1 MEGTHLRGTL
11 PAMAYKKIRK
21 AVFPA
26 AGMGTRFLPATK
38 AIPKEMLCLVDKP
51 LIQYGVEEAIAAGCT
66 EIIIVTGRDK
76 AAMED
81 HFDSSPELEYALEAK
96 GKKALLEVVRSVS
109 KLAKIVYTRQS
120 EPLGL
125 GHAVLMAKEL
135 VGDEPFCVLLP
146 DDIVDATVPCMKQMV
161 EAFNETQAS
170 ILASEVVEGPAISAY
185 GCLDCTQDARNP
197 RLLAVKGM
205 VEKPKFEDA
214 PSPNAIIGRYI
225 LTPRIFE
232 MIETITPGAGGE
244 LQLTDAIKMLLLHEK
259 VYGFRYEGKRH
270 DAGDKLGFLKAT
282 VELALKRSDLGPG
295 FREWLKSFPV

>member
-1 MEGTHLRGTL
+1 
-11 PAMAYKKIRK
+11 MAYPKIRK

-26 AGMGTRFLPATK
+26 AGLGTRFLPATK

-51 LIQYGVEEAIAAGCT
+51 LIQYGVEEAVAAGCT

-81 HFDSSPELEYALEAK
+81 HFDYSPELEAALEAK
-96 GKKALLEVVRSVS
+96 NKQALLDVVHSVS
-109 KLAKIVYTRQS
+109 KLARIVYTRQPH
-120 EPLGL
+120 PLGL
-125 GHAVLMAKEL
+125 GHAVLMAKEI

-161 EAFNETQAS
+161 EAFYETQSS

-185 GCLDCTQDARNP
+185 GVLDCAPMPTNP
-197 RLLAVKGM
+197 RLLAVHGM
-205 VEKPKFEDA
+205 VEKPKHEEA
-214 PSPNAIIGRYI
+214 PSQNAIIGRYI

-232 MIETITPGAGGE
+232 MIEGVKPGAGGE
-244 LQLTDAIKMLLLHEK
+244 LQLTDAIKALLQYEK
-259 VYGFRYEGKRH
+259 VYGFHYQGKRH

-282 VELALKRSDLGPG
+282 VEFALKRDDLGPP
-295 FREWLKSFPV
+295 FREWLQQFPF

>member
-1 MEGTHLRGTL
+1 MS
-11 PAMAYKKIRK
+11 YSKIRK

-26 AGMGTRFLPATK
+26 AGLGTRFLPATK

-51 LIQYGVEEAIAAGCT
+51 LIQYGVEEAVAAGCT

-81 HFDSSPELEYALEAK
+81 HFDYSPELEASLEAK
-96 GKKALLEVVRSVS
+96 GKQALLDVVRSVS
-109 KLAKIVYTRQS
+109 NLARIVYTRQPH
-120 EPLGL
+120 PLGL
-125 GHAVLMAKEL
+125 GHAVLMAKEI
-135 VGDEPFCVLLP
+135 VGNEPFCVLLP
-146 DDIVDATVPCMKQMV
+146 DDIVDAKVPCMKQMV
-161 EAFNETQAS
+161 EAFYETQSS

-185 GCLDCTQDARNP
+185 GCLDCTPVATNP

-232 MIETITPGAGGE
+232 MIEGVKPGAGGE
-244 LQLTDAIKMLLLHEK
+244 LQLTDAIKALLQYEK
-259 VYGFRYEGKRH
+259 VYGFHYECKRH

-282 VELALKRSDLGPG
+282 VELALKRDDLGPG
-295 FREWLKSFPV
+295 FGEWLREFKY